1 MTYSQ
6 HYNFKKE
13 KTYNPF
19 AGSVGLLVSV
29 IILCVVII
37 FLRAPVITLFSQVIR
52 STSSITTKADLI
64 RENNKLQL
72 QVNQL
77 QSDTAQLALLKTDND
92 DLRTQ
97 MNYIKNPDQYITA
110 QIITRPHQDFF
121 DAIMIDQG
129 SQSGITVGQLV
140 GVGDS
145 IVIGSVSAVFDST
158 ARVDLYVG
166 QSFTSDVRLKKSG
179 INLPAQGSGNGNISL
194 RVPRDIVVTDGDIIT
209 LPNYPDRALGIIKS
223 ITFDPRDPYQTVI
236 ARSPININEL
246 KFVQVI
252 K

>member
-13 KTYNPF
+13 KNYQWFRRSTIGF
-19 AGSVGLLVSV
+19 FVVLIICIIIV
-29 IILCVVII
+29 I
-37 FLRAPVITLFSQVIR
+37 LRAPIITLFSKTIR
-52 STSSITTKADLI
+52 ATSSITTKADLI

-72 QVNQL
+72 ENNQL
-77 QSDTAQLALLKTDND
+77 RSDSVDLELLKTDNT

-97 MNYIKNPDQYITA
+97 MNYITNPSQYITG

-121 DAIMIDQG
+121 DAIMIDIG
-129 SQSGITVGQLV
+129 AESGITIGQQV
-140 GVGDS
+140 AVGDS
-145 IVIGSVSAVFDST
+145 IIIGHVVSVFPYSA
-158 ARVDLYVG
+158 RIDLYVG
-166 QSFTSDVRLKKSG
+166 QSFTSEVRLKKSG

-209 LPNYPDRALGIIKS
+209 LPQYPNRALGIIKS

-236 ARSPININEL
+236 ARSPVNINEL